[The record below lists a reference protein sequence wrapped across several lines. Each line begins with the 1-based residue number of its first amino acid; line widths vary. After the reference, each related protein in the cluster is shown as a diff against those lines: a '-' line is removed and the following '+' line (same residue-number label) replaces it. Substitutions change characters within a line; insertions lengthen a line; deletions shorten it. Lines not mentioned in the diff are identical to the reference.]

1 MITLDGSDAESLGL
15 ASRPGTATHNTP
27 TTDTDETSIY
37 DNITLDQARIMTG
50 NVGCENWQRA
60 ARRKTTIAHNKF
72 GKETA
77 IITGDVGGEAAKS
90 FYENFFK

>member
-1 MITLDGSDAESLGL
+1 MITLDVSDAESLGL
-15 ASRPGTATHNTP
+15 ASRQGTATHSTA

-50 NVGCENWQRA
+50 NVGGENWQRV

-72 GKETA
+72 GKRL
-77 IITGDVGGEAAKS
+77 
-90 FYENFFK
+90 